1 MAYGRKKVSP
11 TSPSVTLSRPPQ
23 RSCGSPKPQRHKG
36 AEAGHAQSPRAS
48 ATLRWAKDG
57 QAGRQMHRSN
67 GQPVDDG
74 CRQVGTLPKK
84 LTVSGNPWKKRP
96 IPKGKIHLPINLPGV
111 MFVSGKVTETTYHSP
126 FWRLTKVYEVS
137 SRRLRSMM
145 DDHLY
150 PGNPFY
156 PSS

>member
-1 MAYGRKKVSP
+1 MAQSLPTYFDKGPLVVPWKVMWESKAPATQGRRSGTRTVAKGIGNASLGKGWASG
-11 TSPSVTLSRPPQ
+11 TTNASLQWATCRRRLSTGWDPPQ
-23 RSCGSPKPQRHKG
+23 KTNSEWKP
-36 AEAGHAQSPRAS
+36 
-48 ATLRWAKDG
+48 L
-57 QAGRQMHRSN
+57 
-67 GQPVDDG
+67 
-74 CRQVGTLPKK
+74 
-84 LTVSGNPWKKRP
+84 KKRP